1 MPDRSE
7 RLSRG
12 GAGGR
17 DHTFCFG
24 QLRRDG
30 GHAMTKHKD
39 TRDCALALA
48 DLYEEWAR
56 AAPGQGH
63 EAQAAN
69 WRAALDAG
77 GA

>member
-1 MPDRSE
+1 
-7 RLSRG
+7 
-12 GAGGR
+12 
-17 DHTFCFG
+17 
-24 QLRRDG
+24 
-30 GHAMTKHKD
+30 MTKHKD
-39 TRDCALALA
+39 TRDCALVLT